1 MNLSTYDLVSLA
13 SPHNSYKLWDDKN
26 PKEKKETREFIL
38 AALFLTQPCMG
49 K

>member
-13 SPHNSYKLWDDKN
+13 SPHYSYKLWGDKS
-26 PKEKKETREFIL
+26 PKEKKEKGKFIL